1 MWIVDN
7 SVDVIHKITD
17 IEHGS
22 AKNIRT
28 FDFSTLYTSIPHRKL
43 KEQIDWVISE
53 CFNDDSRKFIK
64 IGKESAH
71 WSSSRGKKGH
81 CWDKDE
87 LIKHVKWLITNIYV
101 TCGDSMFKQV
111 IGIPIGTDCAPFL
124 ANLFFFCL

>member
-7 SVDVIHKITD
+7 SVDVIQKITD
-17 IEHGS
+17 IKHGS
-22 AKNIRT
+22 ARNIRT

-71 WSSSRGKKGH
+71 G
-81 CWDKDE
+81 
-87 LIKHVKWLITNIYV
+87 
-101 TCGDSMFKQV
+101 
-111 IGIPIGTDCAPFL
+111 
-124 ANLFFFCL
+124 